1 MAASGSAR
9 LMKMITV
16 SLSERLAA
24 EGFAPSVVPEGLTPA
39 EPGKRYP
46 RYRREWF
53 TSPASSN
60 TQLRRVV
67 EANMLRDNGGSVG
80 LTCIARLMADPVAR
94 LRADLSA
101 EALERNAKVRLPGCL
116 ESVQF
121 GFFPHPSHPG
131 KATVWISVEIDI
143 DYGVDRI
150 MGLMGGPVAQWFDQR
165 ASLAQL
171 VELARMPNLTDMD
184 RSNPDPGRLRDVVML
199 ALSQGRAQEAVS
211 LMEWYLQRDRFHNW
225 DSLERASAFDAEMS
239 VRFTE
244 YAHLR
249 RSEGSL
255 S

>member
-1 MAASGSAR
+1 MAASVSAR

-24 EGFAPSVVPEGLTPA
+24 EGFAPSVPPEGLTSA

-53 TSPASSN
+53 ASPEDSD

-67 EANMLRDNGGSVG
+67 EAYMLRGNGGSVG
-80 LTCIARLMADPVAR
+80 LEGRARLMAEPVAR
-94 LRADLSA
+94 MRAELSA
-101 EALERNAKVRLPGCL
+101 EALESNAKARLLGCL

-121 GFFPHPSHPG
+121 GFFRHPSYPG
-131 KATVWISVEIDI
+131 QATVWISVEGDV
-143 DYGVDRI
+143 DYGVNQIIDMMR
-150 MGLMGGPVAQWFDQR
+150 GSVVQWFEQR

-171 VELARMPNLTDMD
+171 VELARMPNLTNPD
-184 RSNPDPGRLRDVVML
+184 RSNPDPARLRDVVIL
-199 ALSQGRAQEAVS
+199 ALSQGQAQEAVS
-211 LMEWYLQRDRFHNW
+211 LMEWYLQRDLFHKF
-225 DSLERASAFDAEMS
+225 DSLERATAFDAEMS

-244 YAHLR
+244 YARLR
-249 RSEGSL
+249 GGGSV